1 MNRILAALAVTAVAL
16 PAVAF
21 AQENAFPQVTN
32 DSEGRSTIQYSAGQR
47 GNIVGGGVAVVT
59 GVDEGRPVIE
69 YRGATQAQAP
79 GRPVGVT
86 VVPQTAAQQS

>member
-1 MNRILAALAVTAVAL
+1 MIRILSTAIALTALAL
-16 PAVAF
+16 PAL
-21 AQENAFPQVTN
+21 AQENAFPQVSN
-32 DSEGRSTIQYSAGQR
+32 DAEGRNIVQYSAGPR

-59 GVDEGRPVIE
+59 GFDEGRPVIE

-86 VVPQTAAQQS
+86 VVPTTAAQLS